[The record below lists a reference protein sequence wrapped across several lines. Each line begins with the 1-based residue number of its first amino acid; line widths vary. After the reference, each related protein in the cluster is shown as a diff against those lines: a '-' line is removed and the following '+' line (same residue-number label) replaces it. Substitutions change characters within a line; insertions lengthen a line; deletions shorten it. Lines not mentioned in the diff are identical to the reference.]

1 MKPGR
6 SEQIIV
12 NLIGFQLCWWLAVLL
27 QQQSLP
33 WLVLLLCTHL
43 LLHSDRLRELRLI
56 LIAATLGYLV
66 DSFLL
71 LGGVFHFDSSPA
83 VPPLW
88 LALLWCCFAATLRQG
103 LKPLASHPYLSALLG
118 GVAGS
123 GSYLLGARLG
133 AVELGYSDSA
143 SALILASIWA
153 VLLPTLLRLSQ
164 RFDANNRVREAA

>member
-6 SEQIIV
+6 SEQIIA

-33 WLVLLLCTHL
+33 WLILLLCAHL
-43 LLHSDRLRELRLI
+43 LLHSDRMGELRLI
-56 LIAATLGYLV
+56 LIAATLGYVV
-66 DSFLL
+66 DSLLL
-71 LGGVFHFDSSPA
+71 LGGVFQFEHSPTL
-83 VPPLW
+83 PPFW

-118 GVAGS
+118 GAAGS

-133 AVELGYSDSA
+133 AVELRYSDSTTV
-143 SALILASIWA
+143 LILASIWA
-153 VLLPTLLRLSQ
+153 LLLPVLLRLSQ
-164 RFDANNRVREAA
+164 RFNINTNAREAV